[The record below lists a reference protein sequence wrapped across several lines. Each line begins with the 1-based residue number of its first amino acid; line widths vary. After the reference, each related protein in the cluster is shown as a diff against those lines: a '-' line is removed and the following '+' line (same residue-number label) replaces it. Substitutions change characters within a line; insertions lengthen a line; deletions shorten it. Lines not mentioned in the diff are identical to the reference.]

1 MPKTYNELYLAL
13 RQRLRDAGV
22 DAHALEARLIVAG
35 AAGKTPEK
43 LLQDLQLY
51 ASDEIEQRVDAL
63 AARRLSGEPAAYLV
77 GRWGFYGLDFA
88 VTPDVLIPRMDTEV
102 LVDCALARLRGKTEL
117 ARVLDL
123 CTGSGCIGCAI
134 ASALPESRAVLADV
148 SAPALAVAR
157 ENIAVL
163 GLAGRVSAELLDVRC
178 DPPRA
183 LGSFDMIVSNPPY
196 IRDDEMPELDASV
209 RDYEPALALAAGAD
223 GLDFYR
229 KIIQGAKEHLCG
241 GGQLFF
247 EIGYDQGEAVQRLME
262 QAGYRE
268 VECVQDF
275 AGLDRV
281 VFGTLW

>member
-134 ASALPESRAVLADV
+134 ASALPQSRAVLADI

-157 ENIAVL
+157 ENIAAL
-163 GLAGRVSAELLDVRC
+163 GLAGRVSAEQLDVRC

-229 KIIQGAKEHLCG
+229 AIAEKWTPLLRLG
-241 GGQLFF
+241 GWMLLEVGEGQAPDVTALL
-247 EIGYDQGEAVQRLME
+247 R
-262 QAGYRE
+262 R
-268 VECVQDF
+268 
-275 AGLDRV
+275 AGLRSLGTARDTAGTERV
-281 VFGTLW
+281 VFGRK

>member
-13 RQRLRDAGV
+13 RQRLRDAGA

-63 AARRLSGEPAAYLV
+63 AARRLQGEPAAYLV

-134 ASALPESRAVLADV
+134 AHALPQSRAVLADI

-163 GLAGRVSAELLDVRC
+163 GLTGRVTAELLDVRC

-196 IRDDEMPELDASV
+196 IRDDEMPKLDASV
-209 RDYEPALALAAGAD
+209 RDYEPALALAAGAG

-229 KIIQGAKEHLCG
+229 AIAEKWTPLLRLG
-241 GGQLFF
+241 GWMLLEVGEGQAPDVTALL
-247 EIGYDQGEAVQRLME
+247 R
-262 QAGYRE
+262 R
-268 VECVQDF
+268 
-275 AGLDRV
+275 AGLRSLGTARDTAGTERV
-281 VFGTLW
+281 VFGRK

>member
-51 ASDEIEQRVDAL
+51 ASDEIAQRVDAL

-134 ASALPESRAVLADV
+134 AHALPQSRAILADI
-148 SAPALAVAR
+148 SAPALSVAR
-157 ENIAVL
+157 ENIAAL
-163 GLAGRVSAELLDVRC
+163 GLAGRVTAEQLDVRR
-178 DPPRA
+178 DPPRT

-229 KIIQGAKEHLCG
+229 AIAEKWTPLLRLG
-241 GGQLFF
+241 GWMLLEVGEGQAPDVTALL
-247 EIGYDQGEAVQRLME
+247 R
-262 QAGYRE
+262 R
-268 VECVQDF
+268 
-275 AGLDRV
+275 AGLRSLGTARDTAGTERV
-281 VFGTLW
+281 VFGRK

>member
-22 DAHALEARLIVAG
+22 DAHALEARLLVAG

-51 ASDEIEQRVDAL
+51 ASDEIAQRVDAL
-63 AARRLSGEPAAYLV
+63 AARRLAGEPAAYLV

-102 LVDCALARLRGKTEL
+102 LVDCALTRLRGKTEL

-134 ASALPESRAVLADV
+134 AHALPQSRAVLADV

-157 ENIAVL
+157 ENIAAL
-163 GLAGRVSAELLDVRC
+163 GLAGRVEAELLDVRR

-209 RDYEPALALAAGAD
+209 RDYEPALALAAGPD

-229 KIIQGAKEHLCG
+229 AIAEKWTPLLRLG
-241 GGQLFF
+241 GWMLLEVGEGQAPDVTALL
-247 EIGYDQGEAVQRLME
+247 R
-262 QAGYRE
+262 R
-268 VECVQDF
+268 
-275 AGLDRV
+275 AGLRSLGTARDTAGTERV
-281 VFGTLW
+281 VFGRK

>member
-22 DAHALEARLIVAG
+22 EAHALEARLLVAG

-63 AARRLSGEPAAYLV
+63 AARRLAGEPAAYLV

-123 CTGSGCIGCAI
+123 CTGSGCIGCSI
-134 ASALPESRAVLADV
+134 AHTLPQSRAVLADV

-157 ENIAVL
+157 ENIAAL
-163 GLAGRVSAELLDVRC
+163 GLTGRVSAEQLDVRR
-178 DPPRA
+178 DPPRE

-196 IRDDEMPELDASV
+196 IRDGEMPELDASV
-209 RDYEPALALAAGAD
+209 RDYEPALALAAGPD

-229 KIIQGAKEHLCG
+229 AIAEKWTPLLRLG
-241 GGQLFF
+241 GWMLLEVGEGQ
-247 EIGYDQGEAVQRLME
+247 A
-262 QAGYRE
+262 AGVVALLRR
-268 VECVQDF
+268 
-275 AGLDRV
+275 AGLRSLGTARDTAGTERV
-281 VFGTLW
+281 VFGRK